1 MGGAGTANKIQ
12 LPVALTFDFDAGSC
26 WPDTTNT
33 EPPCAALRAACGA
46 TETIPLICNL
56 LQRCKVPAT
65 FLTPDYTTDHHS
77 SVVRSL
83 AEATEGRH
91 GASPEE

>member
-1 MGGAGTANKIQ
+1 MGGAKTANKIQ

-26 WPDTTNT
+26 RLDTTNT

-56 LQRCKVPAT
+56 LQRCKVPAI
-65 FLTPDYTTDHHS
+65 FFTPGLHDRPPLQ
-77 SVVRSL
+77 RSPL
-83 AEATEGRH
+83 PCRGD
-91 GASPEE
+91 